1 MYEEKPEMFRSQAKW
16 SQKQIASNKV
26 TSFHTVELQV

>member
-1 MYEEKPEMFRSQAKW
+1 MYEGKPEMYRSQAKW
-16 SQKQIASNKV
+16 SQKSIATNKV